1 MLSADRAERWTL
13 NCRRPGRVL
22 PRLLTIA
29 AVTRPLGDSSET
41 VFRHALRPNP
51 SSVSDSSVR
60 ASQYWKGNLWKS
72 LSPGRLL
79 RSITREKAAGLLF
92 TVCLHSSEEVA
103 IFTTCRRQSL
113 RCHGF
118 PGRYSMPCLTSL
130 NFLTCVSLP
139 FHSEHPGECLT
150 RTSADDIFISSRWE
164 QDHTEICREGRYV
177 CRRTV

>member
-1 MLSADRAERWTL
+1 MDVELSTTWAGAASTLDDRGGHATI
-13 NCRRPGRVL
+13 RRFLGNSFP
-22 PRLLTIA
+22 PLLTPQTLQ
-29 AVTRPLGDSSET
+29 VSPT
-41 VFRHALRPNP
+41 VPCALRNT
-51 SSVSDSSVR
+51 D
-60 ASQYWKGNLWKS
+60 NLWKS

-79 RSITREKAAGLLF
+79 RSIAREKAAGLLF

-103 IFTTCRRQSL
+103 MFTTCRRQSL

-130 NFLTCVSLP
+130 NFLTCVSLS
-139 FHSEHPGECLT
+139 FHSEHPGESLT
-150 RTSADDIFISSRWE
+150 RTSANDIFISSRWE